1 MDFITGFLIQ
11 YGYWGMLFAA
21 FLAGSFFPFSSEAVM
36 VGLIAAGLPPKELC
50 VYATIGN
57 AAGGMFNYGV
67 GRMGKVEWIEKYLH
81 VKKKDLDK
89 AERFMAGRGAW
100 MGFFGFLPLLG
111 SAITILLGL
120 MRANIVISMASITIG
135 KALRYILLALG
146 MSAFALTSCTGAH
159 QRQKPVVT
167 VTIEPLRF
175 FVEQIGGDH
184 FKVNTMVPGGSSP
197 ETYEPTARQMVE
209 LGESQI
215 YFMVGQLGFE
225 RTQARQLRA
234 NAPQLTW
241 VDTSE
246 GIRPLAGPD
255 NTADPHTWTSPDN
268 AIVIA
273 RNIYRALA
281 MADSRDSL
289 VFKENLRRLCSRITQ
304 LDRTISTRMAAAR
317 DRDKGHARAFVIY
330 HPTLTYFARRYGLE
344 QLAVEENGHEPSA
357 QSLRQLL
364 DKAAAKGARVML
376 VQKEFSNRNIATVC
390 QGTGIEAKEI
400 NPLSYNWFDEMDAI
414 SKILCGDSC
423 Q

>member
-1 MDFITGFLIQ
+1 MDFIVGFLIQ

-36 VGLIAAGLPPKELC
+36 VGLIAAGLAPTELC

-57 AAGGMFNYGV
+57 VAGGMFNYGV

-120 MRANIVISMASITIG
+120 MRANIIISMVSITIG

-146 MSAFALTSCTGAH
+146 MSAFVLTSCTGTH
-159 QRQKPVVT
+159 ERQKPRVT

-184 FKVNTMVPGGSSP
+184 FEVSTMVPGGSSP

-209 LGESQI
+209 LGESQL

-225 RTQARQLRA
+225 RTKAQQLRA
-234 NAPQLTW
+234 NAPHLIW

-246 GIRPLAGPD
+246 GIRPLTDTA
-255 NTADPHTWTSPDN
+255 NAADPHTWTSPDN

-273 RNIYRALA
+273 QNIYRALA
-281 MADSRDSL
+281 KVDGQDSL
-289 VFKENLRRLCSRITQ
+289 LFKQNLERLCHRIAQ
-304 LDRTISTRMAAAR
+304 LDRSISTRMAVAHA
-317 DRDKGHARAFVIY
+317 KGGDAARAFVIY
-330 HPTLTYFARRYGLE
+330 HPTLTYFAHRYGLE
-344 QLAVEENGHEPSA
+344 QLALEENGREPSA

-364 DKAAAKGARVML
+364 DRASAKGARVML

-390 QGTGIEAKEI
+390 QETGVEAMEI
-400 NPLSYNWFDEMDAI
+400 NPLSYNWFEEMEAI
-414 SKILCGDSC
+414 SKILCG
-423 Q
+423 QPRQ